1 MRDEIMRWQGTMMGL
16 SSSLLLPEGPI
27 ILITATWRAYHPLYC
42 YLRGLTSSLLLPDG
56 PIIFII
62 ATWGAYHLHYCYL
75 RGLSSSF
82 LLPEIILIIAIWRA
96 YHLHYCYLSSSA
108 TWWAYYRYLLGP
120 RDNLIFSNFVSK
132 NLKFYQPS
140 LSLVNA
146 HTMVK
151 MLCLEKTAELQ
162 MTEWKSMVLLS
173 SSFQSSI
180 AALQWRIF

>member
-1 MRDEIMRWQGTMMGL
+1 MFFSIIHFMRDEIMRWQGTMFGL
-16 SSSLLLPEGPI
+16 SSSFLI
-27 ILITATWRAYHPLYC
+27 IATWGENHPHYC
-42 YLRGLTSSLLLPDG
+42 YLMGLSSSLLLPDG

-96 YHLHYCYLSSSA
+96 YHPHYCYLSSSA

-140 LSLVNA
+140 LSLANA
-146 HTMVK
+146 HTMVN
-151 MLCLEKTAELQ
+151 MLCLEKTTELQ
-162 MTEWKSMVLLS
+162 MTE
-173 SSFQSSI
+173 
-180 AALQWRIF
+180 